1 MYEINR
7 ISLKED
13 KATVSRMQNKNIQ
26 IFDKNRRNNWK
37 SEGKKEKVEKHGQYK
52 IEEWQNIRKEKW
64 TWIYRIYSRAS
75 KESRRNKY
83 KINEKKMKCTNGR
96 VSKKLDAWIYRKNG
110 STILVSG

>member
-13 KATVSRMQNKNIQ
+13 KTTVSRTQHKNIQ

-37 SEGKKEKVEKHGQYK
+37 SEGKEKKGRKNRQYK

-64 TWIYRIYSRAS
+64 TWTYRIYSRAS
-75 KESRRNKY
+75 KENRKNKY
-83 KINEKKMKCTNGR
+83 KINEKNEMYKR
-96 VSKKLDAWIYRKNG
+96 
-110 STILVSG
+110 